1 MSVTEYLTDH
11 NGNRVAFF
19 YYIDSERYSVVP
31 KLVWQC
37 RDHRQYKGTCASKE
51 EAFEAFKAV
60 LKELKRKVPVHACD
74 NELLMSEAS
83 NGVKSEAKPCDK
95 CGLTNYKME
104 GQSTCPECLTEP
116 TTNK

>member
-19 YYIDSERYSVVP
+19 YYIDSERYRTCP
-31 KLVWQC
+31 QLVWKC
-37 RDHRQYKGTCASKE
+37 RDYPNFKGTCASKE

-60 LKELKRKVPVHACD
+60 LKELKRSVPVQT
-74 NELLMSEAS
+74 
-83 NGVKSEAKPCDK
+83 CDK
-95 CGLTNYKME
+95 CGLTSPKME
-104 GQSTCPECLTEP
+104 GQSTCPECLTET